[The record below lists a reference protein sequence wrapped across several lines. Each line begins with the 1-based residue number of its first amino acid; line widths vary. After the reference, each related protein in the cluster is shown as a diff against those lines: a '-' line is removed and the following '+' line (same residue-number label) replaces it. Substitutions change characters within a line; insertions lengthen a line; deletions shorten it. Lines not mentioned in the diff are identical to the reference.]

1 MVHIAIVEDDDHD
14 LKQIKAY
21 MNTFM
26 QEKGI
31 AITTEIFRDGNH
43 LIFDHRPVYDI
54 ILMDIEMPGMDGM
67 TAAGK
72 LRELDENVIL
82 IFITNM
88 AQYAIKGY
96 AVRARSY
103 IIKPVN
109 YYSFALELGSAIES
123 LEKRKDDTML
133 VQCEEG
139 LRKLLIGDIYYVE
152 SQKHQMLIHTKTDVI
167 KIRETMKNM
176 EKKLAAYYFERCNV
190 SYLVNL
196 THVSGISGDML
207 QIGGGQVPI
216 SRQKRKSLIAALSSY
231 IGGI

>member
-26 QEKGI
+26 QENGI
-31 AITTEIFRDGNH
+31 AITTEIFLDGNH
-43 LIFDHRPVYDI
+43 FMFDYQPVYDI

-103 IIKPVN
+103 ILKPVN

-139 LRKLLIGDIYYVE
+139 LRKLLIGDIYFVE

-176 EKKLAAYYFERCNV
+176 EKKLADYYFERCNV

-207 QIGGGQVPI
+207 RIGGEQVPI
-216 SRQKRKSLIAALSSY
+216 SRQKRKSLIAALSAY